1 MENKN
6 LLPPGFRDDLSPT
19 TETEHIFMNK
29 IIKIFSSNGY
39 KITKP
44 PLVEYLKSYE
54 LKKNIFCITDKD
66 EKGSLKIR
74 NDITTQISR
83 IATSRLRMLERP
95 FDHRY

>member
-39 KITKP
+39 KIIKP

-54 LKKNIFCITDKD
+54 NKKSICIIFKVFQALIIGSCIWPA
-66 EKGSLKIR
+66 
-74 NDITTQISR
+74 SR
-83 IATSRLRMLERP
+83 I
-95 FDHRY
+95 